1 MPWTVGLIVN
11 PIAGMGGRVGL
22 KGTDG
27 EEVLRQALA
36 LGAVPD
42 AGERARRALAQ
53 LRQPGAILTFAGEMG
68 EDAVRA
74 AGLAPE
80 VVGTAPGAT
89 TAADTRR
96 AAERMV
102 AHGVGL
108 ILFAGGDGTAR
119 DVSAVVG
126 DRVPILGIP
135 TGVKMQSGVFAT
147 GPESAGR
154 LAALFLSGEPGRVRL
169 CPAEVMD
176 VDEEALR
183 AGRLSSR
190 LFGYALVPHERR
202 LLQNAKAGA
211 PRGDEGALAAA
222 CSRIAAELEPGV
234 LYLFGPGTTTRM
246 VLAALGVEGTLLGV
260 DAVRDG
266 RLVGADLGE
275 REILVLLD
283 DPARIVVGVTGGQG
297 FLFGRGNQQLG
308 PEVLRRVG
316 RENVLVV
323 ASTAKLLAL
332 APRRLLVETGDPA
345 VDAMLAGW
353 LRVRTGPD
361 QSVLMRVDPA

>member
-1 MPWTVGLIVN
+1 MGLIVN

-27 EEVLRQALA
+27 AAVLRQAMA
-36 LGAVPD
+36 LGAVPE
-42 AGERARRALAQ
+42 AGVRAQRALAQ
-53 LRQPGAILTFAGEMG
+53 IRLSGAVLTFAGEMG

-74 AGLAPE
+74 AGLVPE
-80 VVGTAPGAT
+80 VIGAPTSVT
-89 TAADTRR
+89 TAADTRL

-102 AHGVGL
+102 ERGVAL

-119 DVSAVVG
+119 DVAGVVG

-135 TGVKMQSGVFAT
+135 TGVKMHSGVFAT

-154 LAALFLSGEPGRVRL
+154 LAALFLGGDAGRVRIG
-169 CPAEVMD
+169 PAEVMD

-183 AGRLSSR
+183 AGRISAR
-190 LFGYALVPHERR
+190 LFGYASVPHERR
-202 LLQNAKAGA
+202 LLQNAKAGL
-211 PRGDEGALAAA
+211 PGRDDGALAAA
-222 CSRIAAELEPGV
+222 CNRIAAELEPGL

-246 VLAALGVEGTLLGV
+246 ILGARGLEGTLLGV

-266 RLVGADLGE
+266 RLVGTDLSE
-275 REILVLLD
+275 RAILALLD
-283 DPARIVVGVTGGQG
+283 GPARIVVGVTGGQG

-308 PEVLRRVG
+308 PKVLRRVG
-316 RENVLVV
+316 RENVLAV
-323 ASTAKLLAL
+323 ASAAKLLAL

-361 QSVLMRVDPA
+361 QTVLMRVEAA